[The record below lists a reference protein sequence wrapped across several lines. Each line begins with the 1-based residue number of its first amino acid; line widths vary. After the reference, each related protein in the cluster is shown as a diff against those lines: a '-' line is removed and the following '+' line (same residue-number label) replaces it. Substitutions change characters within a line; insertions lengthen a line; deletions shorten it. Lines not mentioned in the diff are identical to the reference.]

1 MANPIMPKSTG
12 TMMTASC
19 RDMEPR
25 GLPLLLGYLLTTG
38 SYKLRLVGGG
48 GRRRRALALG
58 GLGLRRRYRGE
69 EGRRHVRQLGL
80 LFGAERAHEM
90 RSDHH
95 QQLVI
100 RFLRAAA
107 AEQLSQNGDVAKTR
121 HLIHG
126 FDHLLVDQAGNR
138 ETLAILEQHF
148 GLGAALRQRG
158 DGEAL

>member
-95 QQLVI
+95 RSEEHTSELQS
-100 RFLRAAA
+100 LR
-107 AEQLSQNGDVAKTR
+107 
-121 HLIHG
+121 
-126 FDHLLVDQAGNR
+126 
-138 ETLAILEQHF
+138 
-148 GLGAALRQRG
+148 
-158 DGEAL
+158 